1 MVEKKLFGYPTF
13 DENGEE
19 ILSTY
24 ENEYRDMLM
33 DVRIYRMAAGSVR
46 EFCRE
51 GEEIAVLLFSGEI
64 TFKWPDGEKT
74 VSRESV
80 FYRRPLGTACFRR
93 CKDRS
98 DRSEGFRN
106 PCSVHT

>member
-24 ENEYRDMLM
+24 DNEYRDMLM
-33 DVRIYRMAAGSVR
+33 DVRLYRMAAGSTR

-51 GEEIAVLLFSGEI
+51 GEEIAVLLLSGEI
-64 TFKWPDGEKT
+64 TFKWAEGEKT
-74 VSRESV
+74 VSKKTFSQKAPGLSM
-80 FYRRPLGTACFRR
+80 FPAARRSPLRQ
-93 CKDRS
+93 
-98 DRSEGFRN
+98 
-106 PCSVHT
+106 